1 MSTGTG
7 GPSREKDVPIR
18 EKGSPTL
25 PGTTWVMPEE
35 LTPREKSEKEKDVPW
50 DILEPAGAGIAESF
64 RSREELL
71 LLGDLL
77 LGGAFFGSLLLL
89 GHVGVRVWDRGWVG
103 R

>member
-1 MSTGTG
+1 MSLL
-7 GPSREKDVPIR
+7 ED
-18 EKGSPTL
+18 KGSTL
-25 PGTTWVMPEE
+25 PSQTQ
-35 LTPREKSEKEKDVPW
+35 PRQSPRNLPSEKNLKKEKDVPW

>member
-1 MSTGTG
+1 M
-7 GPSREKDVPIR
+7 VI
-18 EKGSPTL
+18 
-25 PGTTWVMPEE
+25 PEE
-35 LTPREKSEKEKDVPW
+35 LTLRKNLKKEKDVPW